1 MSITILNPGML
12 TSVQDL
18 GRIGYQQYG
27 VSVSGVM
34 DPRSASI
41 ANILVDND
49 EGEAVLECTMMGP
62 HLRFDAPNIIAI
74 TGGDLGATLDG
85 QSIDTYR
92 AVPVNAGQT
101 LRFTMLR
108 TGCRA
113 FVAFAGGLDIP
124 LVMGSR
130 STDMKA
136 KIGGYQGRKL
146 QKDDV
151 IAFRAPKTDLKNLG
165 VRHISPEFVPRAE
178 YKLRVVF
185 GPQDDA
191 FTELGAMTF
200 LSSVYTL
207 TPEFDRMGCRLDGEL
222 IEHIKD
228 GNIISDGIAFGAI
241 QVPSAGKP
249 IIMLADRQTT
259 GGYTKIANVI
269 SADFR
274 ILAQLKAGDRV
285 RFEKVSITTAQEA
298 LLAQRAAL
306 RCLRGAMNRGTPET
320 HDMGEGGNICTD
332 IPKYRIYRDGKWDGK
347 ELTDVSDYWKEG
359 YVGFLIG
366 CSFSFEETLMR
377 EGIEIRH
384 IAQGRNVPMFKTNI
398 MTEPAGPFCG
408 PMVCSMRPMT
418 PENAKKA
425 YDITVK
431 MPNVHGAPVHM
442 GDAAEVGVAD
452 VMKPDYGEAVDFY
465 EGEIPVFW
473 PCGVTP
479 QAAVENAKPPIAI
492 THAPGHMFI
501 TDIINSELNDF
512 LEAKKN
518 R

>member
-18 GRIGYQQYG
+18 GRIGYQQFG

-41 ANILVDND
+41 ANILVGND

-62 HLRFDAPNIIAI
+62 HIRFDAPNIIAI

-85 QSIDTYR
+85 QRIDTYR
-92 AVPVNAGQT
+92 AIPVNAGQT

-124 LVMGSR
+124 VVMGSR
-130 STDMKA
+130 STNMKA

-151 IAFRAPKTDLKNLG
+151 IGFRAPKTDLKNLG
-165 VRHISPEFVPRAE
+165 LRHTSPEFMPRAE
-178 YKLRVVF
+178 YKLRIVL

-191 FTELGAMTF
+191 FTERGITTF

-222 IEHIKD
+222 IEHVKSGD
-228 GNIISDGIAFGAI
+228 IISDGIAFGAV

-259 GGYTKIANVI
+259 GGYAKIANVI

-274 ILAQLKAGDRV
+274 ILAQLKAGDKV
-285 RFEKVSITTAQEA
+285 HFEKVSIAAAQEA
-298 LLAQRAAL
+298 CAARYAELPAQRHRPL
-306 RCLRGAMNRGTPET
+306 SN
-320 HDMGEGGNICTD
+320 
-332 IPKYRIYRDGKWDGK
+332 
-347 ELTDVSDYWKEG
+347 
-359 YVGFLIG
+359 F
-366 CSFSFEETLMR
+366 
-377 EGIEIRH
+377 
-384 IAQGRNVPMFKTNI
+384 
-398 MTEPAGPFCG
+398 PF
-408 PMVCSMRPMT
+408 
-418 PENAKKA
+418 
-425 YDITVK
+425 
-431 MPNVHGAPVHM
+431 
-442 GDAAEVGVAD
+442 
-452 VMKPDYGEAVDFY
+452 
-465 EGEIPVFW
+465 
-473 PCGVTP
+473 
-479 QAAVENAKPPIAI
+479 
-492 THAPGHMFI
+492 
-501 TDIINSELNDF
+501 
-512 LEAKKN
+512 
-518 R
+518 

>member
-18 GRIGYQQYG
+18 GRIGYQQFG

-41 ANILVDND
+41 ANILVGND

-62 HLRFDAPNIIAI
+62 HIRFDAPNIIAI

-85 QSIDTYR
+85 QRIDTYR
-92 AVPVNAGQT
+92 AIPVNAGQT

-124 LVMGSR
+124 VMGSR
-130 STDMKA
+130 STNMKA

-151 IAFRAPKTDLKNLG
+151 IGFRAPKTDLKNLG
-165 VRHISPEFVPRAE
+165 LRHTSPEFMPRAE
-178 YKLRVVF
+178 YKLRIVL

-191 FTELGAMTF
+191 FTERGITTF

-222 IEHIKD
+222 IEHVKSGD
-228 GNIISDGIAFGAI
+228 IISDGIAFGAV

-259 GGYTKIANVI
+259 GGYAKIANVI

-274 ILAQLKAGDRV
+274 ILAQLKAGDKV
-285 RFEKVSITTAQEA
+285 RFEKVSIAAAQEA
-298 LLAQRAAL
+298 LLAQRATL
-306 RCLRGAMNRGTPET
+306 NCLRSAMNR
-320 HDMGEGGNICTD
+320 
-332 IPKYRIYRDGKWDGK
+332 
-347 ELTDVSDYWKEG
+347 
-359 YVGFLIG
+359 
-366 CSFSFEETLMR
+366 
-377 EGIEIRH
+377 
-384 IAQGRNVPMFKTNI
+384 
-398 MTEPAGPFCG
+398 
-408 PMVCSMRPMT
+408 
-418 PENAKKA
+418 
-425 YDITVK
+425 
-431 MPNVHGAPVHM
+431 
-442 GDAAEVGVAD
+442 
-452 VMKPDYGEAVDFY
+452 
-465 EGEIPVFW
+465 
-473 PCGVTP
+473 
-479 QAAVENAKPPIAI
+479 
-492 THAPGHMFI
+492 
-501 TDIINSELNDF
+501 
-512 LEAKKN
+512 
-518 R
+518 

>member
-18 GRIGYQQYG
+18 GRIGYQQFG

-41 ANILVDND
+41 ANILVGND

-62 HLRFDAPNIIAI
+62 HIRFDAPNIIAN
-74 TGGDLGATLDG
+74 TGDLGATLDG
-85 QSIDTYR
+85 QRIDTYR
-92 AVPVNAGQT
+92 AIPVNAGQT

-124 LVMGSR
+124 VVMGSR
-130 STDMKA
+130 STNMKA

-151 IAFRAPKTDLKNLG
+151 IGFRAPKTDLKNLG
-165 VRHISPEFVPRAE
+165 LRHTSPEFMPRAE
-178 YKLRVVF
+178 YKLRIVL

-191 FTELGAMTF
+191 FTARGITTF

-222 IEHIKD
+222 IEHVKSGD
-228 GNIISDGIAFGAI
+228 IISDGIAFGAV

-259 GGYTKIANVI
+259 GGYAKIANVI

-274 ILAQLKAGDRV
+274 ILAQLKAGDKV
-285 RFEKVSITTAQEA
+285 RFEKVSIAAAQEA
-298 LLAQRAAL
+298 LLAQRATL
-306 RCLRGAMNRGTPET
+306 NCLR
-320 HDMGEGGNICTD
+320 
-332 IPKYRIYRDGKWDGK
+332 
-347 ELTDVSDYWKEG
+347 S
-359 YVGFLIG
+359 
-366 CSFSFEETLMR
+366 
-377 EGIEIRH
+377 
-384 IAQGRNVPMFKTNI
+384 
-398 MTEPAGPFCG
+398 
-408 PMVCSMRPMT
+408 
-418 PENAKKA
+418 
-425 YDITVK
+425 
-431 MPNVHGAPVHM
+431 
-442 GDAAEVGVAD
+442 
-452 VMKPDYGEAVDFY
+452 
-465 EGEIPVFW
+465 
-473 PCGVTP
+473 
-479 QAAVENAKPPIAI
+479 AI
-492 THAPGHMFI
+492 
-501 TDIINSELNDF
+501 D
-512 LEAKKN
+512 

>member
-1 MSITILNPGML
+1 MSITILNPGTL

-41 ANILVDND
+41 ANILVGND

-178 YKLRVVF
+178 YKLRVVL

-207 TPEFDRMGCRLDGEL
+207 TPEFDRMGCRR
-222 IEHIKD
+222 
-228 GNIISDGIAFGAI
+228 
-241 QVPSAGKP
+241 
-249 IIMLADRQTT
+249 ADRTHQ
-259 GGYTKIANVI
+259 G
-269 SADFR
+269 R
-274 ILAQLKAGDRV
+274 QHH
-285 RFEKVSITTAQEA
+285 
-298 LLAQRAAL
+298 L
-306 RCLRGAMNRGTPET
+306 RWHCLRRDSGALCGQADHHAGRPPDHRWLHEDRQCYLRGLPHPRPTQS
-320 HDMGEGGNICTD
+320 G
-332 IPKYRIYRDGKWDGK
+332 R
-347 ELTDVSDYWKEG
+347 
-359 YVGFLIG
+359 
-366 CSFSFEETLMR
+366 
-377 EGIEIRH
+377 
-384 IAQGRNVPMFKTNI
+384 QG
-398 MTEPAGPFCG
+398 A
-408 PMVCSMRPMT
+408 
-418 PENAKKA
+418 
-425 YDITVK
+425 
-431 MPNVHGAPVHM
+431 
-442 GDAAEVGVAD
+442 
-452 VMKPDYGEAVDFY
+452 
-465 EGEIPVFW
+465 
-473 PCGVTP
+473 
-479 QAAVENAKPPIAI
+479 
-492 THAPGHMFI
+492 
-501 TDIINSELNDF
+501 L
-512 LEAKKN
+512 
-518 R
+518 

>member
-18 GRIGYQQYG
+18 GRIGYQQFG
-27 VSVSGVM
+27 VPVSGAM

-41 ANILVDND
+41 ANILVGND

-62 HLRFDAPNIIAI
+62 HIRFDAPNIIAI

-85 QSIDTYR
+85 QRIDTYR
-92 AVPVNAGQT
+92 AIPVNAGQT

-124 LVMGSR
+124 VVMGSR
-130 STDMKA
+130 STNMKA

-151 IAFRAPKTDLKNLG
+151 IGFRAPKTDLKSLG
-165 VRHISPEFVPRAE
+165 LRRTSFEIKPRAE
-178 YKLRVVF
+178 YKQRTVL

-191 FTELGAMTF
+191 LTERGITTF

-222 IEHIKD
+222 IEHVKSGD
-228 GNIISDGIAFGAI
+228 IISDGIAFGAV

-259 GGYTKIANVI
+259 GGYAKIANVI

-274 ILAQLKAGDRV
+274 ILAQLKAGDKV
-285 RFEKVSITTAQEA
+285 HFEKVSIAAAQEA
-298 LLAQRAAL
+298 LLAQRATL
-306 RCLRGAMNRGTPET
+306 NCLR
-320 HDMGEGGNICTD
+320 
-332 IPKYRIYRDGKWDGK
+332 
-347 ELTDVSDYWKEG
+347 S
-359 YVGFLIG
+359 
-366 CSFSFEETLMR
+366 
-377 EGIEIRH
+377 
-384 IAQGRNVPMFKTNI
+384 
-398 MTEPAGPFCG
+398 
-408 PMVCSMRPMT
+408 
-418 PENAKKA
+418 
-425 YDITVK
+425 
-431 MPNVHGAPVHM
+431 
-442 GDAAEVGVAD
+442 
-452 VMKPDYGEAVDFY
+452 
-465 EGEIPVFW
+465 
-473 PCGVTP
+473 
-479 QAAVENAKPPIAI
+479 AI
-492 THAPGHMFI
+492 
-501 TDIINSELNDF
+501 D
-512 LEAKKN
+512 

>member
-1 MSITILNPGML
+1 MSITILSPGML

-41 ANILVDND
+41 ANNLVDND

-62 HLRFDAPNIIAI
+62 HIRFDAPNIIAI

-151 IAFRAPKTDLKNLG
+151 ITFRAPRTDLKNLSL
-165 VRHISPEFVPRAE
+165 RHISPEFAPRAE
-178 YKLRVVF
+178 YKLRVVL

-191 FTELGAMTF
+191 FTELGIMTF

-207 TPEFDRMGCRLDGEL
+207 TPEFDRMGCRLDGE
-222 IEHIKD
+222 
-228 GNIISDGIAFGAI
+228 
-241 QVPSAGKP
+241 P

-274 ILAQLKAGDRV
+274 ILAQLKMGDRV
-285 RFEKVSITTAQEA
+285 RFEKVSITDAQEA
-298 LLAQRAAL
+298 LLAQRATL
-306 RCLRGAMNRGTPET
+306 RCLCSAMNR
-320 HDMGEGGNICTD
+320 
-332 IPKYRIYRDGKWDGK
+332 
-347 ELTDVSDYWKEG
+347 
-359 YVGFLIG
+359 
-366 CSFSFEETLMR
+366 
-377 EGIEIRH
+377 
-384 IAQGRNVPMFKTNI
+384 
-398 MTEPAGPFCG
+398 
-408 PMVCSMRPMT
+408 
-418 PENAKKA
+418 
-425 YDITVK
+425 
-431 MPNVHGAPVHM
+431 
-442 GDAAEVGVAD
+442 
-452 VMKPDYGEAVDFY
+452 
-465 EGEIPVFW
+465 
-473 PCGVTP
+473 
-479 QAAVENAKPPIAI
+479 
-492 THAPGHMFI
+492 
-501 TDIINSELNDF
+501 
-512 LEAKKN
+512 
-518 R
+518 

>member
-18 GRIGYQQYG
+18 GRIGYQQFG

-41 ANILVDND
+41 ANILVGND

-62 HLRFDAPNIIAI
+62 HIRFDAPNIIAI

-85 QSIDTYR
+85 QRIDTYR
-92 AVPVNAGQT
+92 AIPVNAGQT

-124 LVMGSR
+124 VVMGSR
-130 STDMKA
+130 STNMKA

-151 IAFRAPKTDLKNLG
+151 IGFRAPKTDLKNLG
-165 VRHISPEFVPRAE
+165 LRHTSPEFMPRAE
-178 YKLRVVF
+178 YKLRIVL

-191 FTELGAMTF
+191 FTERGITTF

-222 IEHIKD
+222 IEHVKSGD
-228 GNIISDGIAFGAI
+228 IISDGIAFGAV

-249 IIMLADRQTT
+249 IILLDVRQTN
-259 GGYTKIANVI
+259 GVYALIANVI

-274 ILAQLKAGDRV
+274 ILAQLKAGDKV
-285 RFEKVSITTAQEA
+285 HFEKVSIAAAQEA
-298 LLAQRAAL
+298 LLAQRATL
-306 RCLRGAMNRGTPET
+306 NCLR
-320 HDMGEGGNICTD
+320 
-332 IPKYRIYRDGKWDGK
+332 
-347 ELTDVSDYWKEG
+347 S
-359 YVGFLIG
+359 
-366 CSFSFEETLMR
+366 
-377 EGIEIRH
+377 
-384 IAQGRNVPMFKTNI
+384 
-398 MTEPAGPFCG
+398 
-408 PMVCSMRPMT
+408 
-418 PENAKKA
+418 
-425 YDITVK
+425 
-431 MPNVHGAPVHM
+431 
-442 GDAAEVGVAD
+442 
-452 VMKPDYGEAVDFY
+452 
-465 EGEIPVFW
+465 
-473 PCGVTP
+473 
-479 QAAVENAKPPIAI
+479 AI
-492 THAPGHMFI
+492 
-501 TDIINSELNDF
+501 D
-512 LEAKKN
+512 

>member
-1 MSITILNPGML
+1 
-12 TSVQDL
+12 
-18 GRIGYQQYG
+18 
-27 VSVSGVM
+27 
-34 DPRSASI
+34 
-41 ANILVDND
+41 
-49 EGEAVLECTMMGP
+49 
-62 HLRFDAPNIIAI
+62 
-74 TGGDLGATLDG
+74 
-85 QSIDTYR
+85 
-92 AVPVNAGQT
+92 
-101 LRFTMLR
+101 
-108 TGCRA
+108 
-113 FVAFAGGLDIP
+113 
-124 LVMGSR
+124 MGSR

-151 IAFRAPKTDLKNLG
+151 IAFRAPKADLKNLG

-178 YKLRVVF
+178 YKLRVVL

-306 RCLRGAMNRGTPET
+306 RCLRGAMNR
-320 HDMGEGGNICTD
+320 
-332 IPKYRIYRDGKWDGK
+332 
-347 ELTDVSDYWKEG
+347 
-359 YVGFLIG
+359 
-366 CSFSFEETLMR
+366 
-377 EGIEIRH
+377 
-384 IAQGRNVPMFKTNI
+384 
-398 MTEPAGPFCG
+398 
-408 PMVCSMRPMT
+408 
-418 PENAKKA
+418 
-425 YDITVK
+425 
-431 MPNVHGAPVHM
+431 
-442 GDAAEVGVAD
+442 
-452 VMKPDYGEAVDFY
+452 
-465 EGEIPVFW
+465 
-473 PCGVTP
+473 
-479 QAAVENAKPPIAI
+479 
-492 THAPGHMFI
+492 
-501 TDIINSELNDF
+501 
-512 LEAKKN
+512 
-518 R
+518 

>member
-62 HLRFDAPNIIAI
+62 HLCFDAPNIIAI

-85 QSIDTYR
+85 QSIGTYR

-124 LVMGSR
+124 VVMGSR
-130 STDMKA
+130 STNMKA

-151 IAFRAPKTDLKNLG
+151 IGFRAPKTDLKNL
-165 VRHISPEFVPRAE
+165 VRHISPEFMPRAE
-178 YKLRVVF
+178 YKLRIVF

-191 FTELGAMTF
+191 FTERGITF

-222 IEHIKD
+222 IEHVKSGD
-228 GNIISDGIAFGAI
+228 IISDGIAPFGAV

-249 IIMLADRQTT
+249 IIMLADRPDHRRICKNRQRHLRRLSHSRPSSRQA
-259 GGYTKIANVI
+259 TK
-269 SADFR
+269 
-274 ILAQLKAGDRV
+274 V
-285 RFEKVSITTAQEA
+285 RFEKRLHHRRTGRLCLRS
-298 LLAQRAAL
+298 AL
-306 RCLRGAMNRGTPET
+306 R
-320 HDMGEGGNICTD
+320 
-332 IPKYRIYRDGKWDGK
+332 
-347 ELTDVSDYWKEG
+347 
-359 YVGFLIG
+359 
-366 CSFSFEETLMR
+366 
-377 EGIEIRH
+377 
-384 IAQGRNVPMFKTNI
+384 
-398 MTEPAGPFCG
+398 
-408 PMVCSMRPMT
+408 
-418 PENAKKA
+418 
-425 YDITVK
+425 
-431 MPNVHGAPVHM
+431 
-442 GDAAEVGVAD
+442 
-452 VMKPDYGEAVDFY
+452 
-465 EGEIPVFW
+465 
-473 PCGVTP
+473 
-479 QAAVENAKPPIAI
+479 
-492 THAPGHMFI
+492 
-501 TDIINSELNDF
+501 
-512 LEAKKN
+512 
-518 R
+518 